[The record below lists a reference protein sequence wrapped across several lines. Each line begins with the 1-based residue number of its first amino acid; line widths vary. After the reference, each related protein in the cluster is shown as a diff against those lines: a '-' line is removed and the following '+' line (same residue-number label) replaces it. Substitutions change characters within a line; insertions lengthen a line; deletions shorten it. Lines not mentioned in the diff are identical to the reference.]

1 MANDALLLSDIDAYY
16 GDSHVLHRVS
26 LRLGEGRLLGLLG
39 RNGAGKST
47 CMSVAVGWLPP
58 RRGSVAVYGAPV
70 AGRAP
75 EAIAAHGVALVP
87 QGRRIFRSLTVRENL
102 VVACAQAARSATRAP
117 WTFERVCATFPRL
130 SERRD
135 QYAGH
140 LSGGEQQMLAI
151 GRALMSNPR
160 VLLMDEP
167 SEGLAPQ
174 IVAEVM
180 ATIRQL
186 KEHGLSIVLV
196 EQNAKLV
203 FDVADDIVILN
214 SGQVVVDDT
223 VGSAAARRRRPAPAP
238 GNLLSHALVGLILV
252 AACTILRTASR
263 PGITPPA
270 QPSPPATPQ
279 SPRRSRCW
287 SPPPPD
293 TPPDARAPAPRLRQ
307 LARQRRR
314 LHPVRLGQHELERH
328 RRAIQQLHH
337 RRRSACF
344 TSMRASSSSITRRSV
359 GRPRR

>member
-1 MANDALLLSDIDAYY
+1 MAHDALLLSDIDAYY
-16 GDSHVLHRVS
+16 GDSHVLHGVS

-47 CMSVAVGWLPP
+47 CMNVVVGLAAAAA
-58 RRGSVAVYGAPV
+58 RRVAVYGAAV

-102 VVACAQAARSATRAP
+102 AWRRAGRARARRRGRSSACSPR
-117 WTFERVCATFPRL
+117 FPRL

-135 QYAGH
+135 QYAGY

-151 GRALMSNPR
+151 GRALMANPR

-214 SGQVVVDDT
+214 SGRVVVDAT
-223 VGSAAARRRRPAPAP
+223 AAALKRD
-238 GNLLSHALVGLILV
+238 GV
-252 AACTILRTASR
+252 
-263 PGITPPA
+263 
-270 QPSPPATPQ
+270 
-279 SPRRSRCW
+279 
-287 SPPPPD
+287 D
-293 TPPDARAPAPRLRQ
+293 
-307 LARQRRR
+307 
-314 LHPVRLGQHELERH
+314 LHQHLG
-328 RRAIQQLHH
+328 
-337 RRRSACF
+337 
-344 TSMRASSSSITRRSV
+344 V
-359 GRPRR
+359 Y

>member
-16 GDSHVLHRVS
+16 GDSHVLHGVS

-58 RRGSVAVYGAPV
+58 RRGAVAVHGATV
-70 AGRAP
+70 TGRAP

-87 QGRRIFRSLTVRENL
+87 QGRRVFRSLSVRENL
-102 VVACAQAARSATRAP
+102 AVAARKPRGNAER
-117 WTFERVCATFPRL
+117 WTFERVYATFPRL

-135 QYAGH
+135 QYAGY

-151 GRALMSNPR
+151 ARALMSNPR

-214 SGQVVVDDT
+214 SGRVVVADT
-223 VGSAAARRRRPAPAP
+223 AAALQRN
-238 GNLLSHALVGLILV
+238 GVDLHQHL
-252 AACTILRTASR
+252 
-263 PGITPPA
+263 GIY
-270 QPSPPATPQ
+270 
-279 SPRRSRCW
+279 
-287 SPPPPD
+287 
-293 TPPDARAPAPRLRQ
+293 
-307 LARQRRR
+307 
-314 LHPVRLGQHELERH
+314 
-328 RRAIQQLHH
+328 
-337 RRRSACF
+337 
-344 TSMRASSSSITRRSV
+344 
-359 GRPRR
+359 

>member
-1 MANDALLLSDIDAYY
+1 MGTDALLLSDIDAYY

-47 CMSVAVGWLPP
+47 CMSVAMGWLPP
-58 RRGSVAVYGAPV
+58 RRGSVAINGTSV
-70 AGRAP
+70 AGRSP
-75 EAIAAHGVALVP
+75 ESIAAHGVALVP

-102 VVACAQAARSATRAP
+102 AVAARKPHNPAAAS
-117 WTFERVCATFPRL
+117 WNFERVCATFPRL

-135 QYAGH
+135 QYAGY

-186 KEHGLSIVLV
+186 KEHGLSILLV

-214 SGQVVVDDT
+214 SGRVVVDD
-223 VGSAAARRRRPAPAP
+223 SAE
-238 GNLLSHALVGLILV
+238 ALKHGGVDLHQHL
-252 AACTILRTASR
+252 
-263 PGITPPA
+263 GIY
-270 QPSPPATPQ
+270 
-279 SPRRSRCW
+279 
-287 SPPPPD
+287 
-293 TPPDARAPAPRLRQ
+293 
-307 LARQRRR
+307 
-314 LHPVRLGQHELERH
+314 
-328 RRAIQQLHH
+328 
-337 RRRSACF
+337 
-344 TSMRASSSSITRRSV
+344 
-359 GRPRR
+359 